1 MMKSK
6 KGIFQV
12 RKIGKRLRVATPGR
26 LKGAKWTKKEKEEE
40 EVDKTTPGR

>member
-26 LKGAKWTKKEKEEE
+26 LKRAKWTKKEKEEE